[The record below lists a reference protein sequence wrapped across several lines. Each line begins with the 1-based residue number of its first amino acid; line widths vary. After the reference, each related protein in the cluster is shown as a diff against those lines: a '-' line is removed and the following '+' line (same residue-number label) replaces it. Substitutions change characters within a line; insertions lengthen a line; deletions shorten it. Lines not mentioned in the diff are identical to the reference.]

1 MQTWGFSFNLGTK
14 VASRW
19 SMYHCTTF
27 MHRKWCKWTNIHN
40 TNMMH
45 AFVNSCMQK
54 RRLNW
59 LYLWSRWYYLGI
71 TKYKS
76 LLKNLNI
83 DFLLSS
89 QTSDECFSLFMF
101 TVLLPMYTYCL
112 FFFSHLDLVRC
123 LTTPSL
129 QNVSFHSISSE
140 SNCGVKMSQKDWT
153 FVVIALDISWIYFQ
167 QYF

>member
-27 MHRKWCKWTNIHN
+27 MHRKWCKFTNIHN

-71 TKYKS
+71 TKHKS
-76 LLKNLNI
+76 LLKILNI

-112 FFFSHLDLVRC
+112 FFFHIWTSCDVSRPLLFTTFLFTPLAVKAIVALRCHRKIEHL
-123 LTTPSL
+123 
-129 QNVSFHSISSE
+129 
-140 SNCGVKMSQKDWT
+140 
-153 FVVIALDISWIYFQ
+153 
-167 QYF
+167 